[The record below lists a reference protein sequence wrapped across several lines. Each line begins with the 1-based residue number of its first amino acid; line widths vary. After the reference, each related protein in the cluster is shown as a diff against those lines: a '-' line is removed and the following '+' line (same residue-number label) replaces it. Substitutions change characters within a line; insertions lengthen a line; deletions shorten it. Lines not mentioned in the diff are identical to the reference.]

1 MTLKPYSQVELVTD
15 SYQERGVS
23 IGAIGTIVE
32 VYDDGDYEVEFSHPD
47 GMTIAWFAV
56 SQNEVKLLAEDTLVT
71 IPPQKESA

>member
-56 SQNEVKLLAEDTLVT
+56 SQNEVKLLAEDTLIT